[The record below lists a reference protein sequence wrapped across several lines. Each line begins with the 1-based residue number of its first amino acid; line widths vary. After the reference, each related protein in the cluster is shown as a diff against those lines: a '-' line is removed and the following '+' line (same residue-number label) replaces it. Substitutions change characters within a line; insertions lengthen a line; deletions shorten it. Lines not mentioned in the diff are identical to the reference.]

1 MSDARFAVMILNLN
15 GSRWLSGIYDSLR
28 MDGYVNKRV
37 YLVDNGSTDGSQEF
51 TRDRYPEVSILQMP
65 RNLGYSMAY
74 NAAAATAFADGC
86 DWIVWQNND
95 TLVVPGWLDRFAA
108 AAVDPQI
115 GVMGAVFRNW
125 HGDGPNDFMQSR
137 HPDVV
142 PFMED
147 LTRPPI
153 DCDWVEGSA
162 CAVRR
167 ACIEDVGPLEASF
180 FMFWEEADFCRRARH
195 QGWRVVLVP
204 GAVVRHYGGGTA
216 ADTNRLGP
224 LARRK
229 TRNQY
234 VYTFCAPDRAL
245 LRNVIASIQLVLVN
259 TKAALQSP
267 APVAMLWHQA
277 RSFAWFLAGLP
288 WWIAKWLRNRKAAPR
303 QRFRSCVAE

>member
-1 MSDARFAVMILNLN
+1 MILNLN
-15 GSRWLSGIYDSLR
+15 GSRWLTGLYDSLR
-28 MDGYVNKRV
+28 ADGYENKRV
-37 YLVDNGSTDGSQEF
+37 YLVDNGSTDASQQL
-51 TRDRYPEVSILQMP
+51 TRDRYPEVSVIQMP

-74 NAAAATAFADGC
+74 NVATKTAFADGC
-86 DWIVWQNND
+86 DWVVWQNND
-95 TLVVPGWLDRFAA
+95 TLVLPGWLDRFASA
-108 AAVDPQI
+108 AADPRV
-115 GVMGAVFRNW
+115 GVMGAVFRAW
-125 HGDGPNDFMQSR
+125 DTDGPNLFMQRR

-147 LTRPPI
+147 GSHPPV

-167 ACIEDVGPLEASF
+167 ECIENVGPLDSSL

-216 ADTNRLGP
+216 SDTNRLGP

-234 VYTFCAPDRAL
+234 VYSFCDPDRGVAQNAVAAIHL
-245 LRNVIASIQLVLVN
+245 FLVN
-259 TKAALQSP
+259 GKAALRSP
-267 APVAMLWHQA
+267 APVSMLWHHA

-288 WWIAKWLRNRKAAPR
+288 WWVAKWLRDRTPA
-303 QRFRSCVAE
+303 RSFGMTSAGSE